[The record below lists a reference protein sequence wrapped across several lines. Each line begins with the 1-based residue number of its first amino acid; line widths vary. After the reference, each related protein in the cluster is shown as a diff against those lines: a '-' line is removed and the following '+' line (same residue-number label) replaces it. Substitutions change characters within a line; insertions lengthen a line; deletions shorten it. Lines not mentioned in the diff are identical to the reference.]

1 MGVSFFNCQGSEMIV
16 RGERS
21 QEPLVPSKG
30 RGGLT
35 RPLEPRFVLGWRVI
49 GPLAAAGSSFHF
61 VSRLRIDCN
70 SCQRLAFVLGQVIL
84 SPSNESRTIWDTI
97 SQAFCLSSAGTTY
110 QNVADES
117 TGNLDSTNGAAIM
130 DFLFDLHHTRGATLV
145 LVTHHAGH
153 ADRCARRI
161 QIKDRQVFEQSSV
174 QAHEVAS

>member
-1 MGVSFFNCQGSEMIV
+1 MIV

-61 VSRLRIDCN
+61 PPPPPPP
-70 SCQRLAFVLGQVIL
+70 L